1 MAAFIMAVL
10 TLATERPFKG
20 QHQQLTSLCH
30 CPSRQFDGVS
40 LQNDCRWRSV
50 SAGDAR
56 GKRVG
61 LVMSSAALF
70 RPSTEVVRAATLQSD
85 PSFVTTSFG
94 TVSLCV
100 TDDLESL
107 RLLWESLQAA
117 MPCTAAQTYEWGRA
131 WAEHVL
137 APRGDKPVIVVGYG
151 PDRTPLFLWPFEMG
165 TRAGLGF
172 LKWLGQDHAN
182 YSMGLFAPE
191 GARAFTRSD
200 ISRLLH
206 EAGRQ
211 AGASAAILESQP
223 FDWDGVP
230 NPFALL
236 SHQRAPN
243 SGYAVKL
250 DDFDALYEGQF
261 SKRSRQTV
269 DRKERRLRDMGALDY
284 GWAETRDHKVSLL
297 ETFFAQKAR
306 QFAAMGVKDVFN
318 EDARAFYQD
327 LALLPEDSPSRLRLG
342 YLALNGNVLATFCGA
357 LCHDRMG
364 VVLSSLTEGEEQ
376 RQSPGGLLLR
386 HQIEEACAA
395 GLKFFDLGVGQARHK
410 DEWSNIVYP
419 LFDSFIALK
428 PQGLSLT
435 LPLSAAARV
444 KGVIKSNST
453 LWAVAQDLRKR
464 LNSRDG

>member
-1 MAAFIMAVL
+1 
-10 TLATERPFKG
+10 
-20 QHQQLTSLCH
+20 
-30 CPSRQFDGVS
+30 
-40 LQNDCRWRSV
+40 
-50 SAGDAR
+50 
-56 GKRVG
+56 
-61 LVMSSAALF
+61 MSSAALF
-70 RPSTEVVRAATLQSD
+70 RPSTEIVHAATLQSD
-85 PSFVTTSFG
+85 PSFVSTSLG

-100 TDDLESL
+100 TGDLENL
-107 RLLWESLQAA
+107 KILWESLQAA
-117 MPCTAAQTYEWGRA
+117 APCTAAQTYEWGRA
-131 WAEHVL
+131 WDEHVL

-151 PDRTPLFLWPFEMG
+151 PDGTPLFLWPFEMG

-191 GARAFTRSD
+191 AARAFTRTD
-200 ISRLLH
+200 MSRLLH

-269 DRKERRLRDMGALDY
+269 DRKERRLRDMGAVEY
-284 GWAETRDHKVSLL
+284 GWAETRDNRLALL
-297 ETFFAQKAR
+297 ETFFAQKSR
-306 QFAAMGVKDVFN
+306 QFAAMGVKDVFD
-318 EDARAFYQD
+318 EAARAFYRD
-327 LALLPEDSPSRLRLG
+327 LALLPDDNPSRLRLG
-342 YLALNGNVLATFCGA
+342 YVALDGNVLATFSGA

-364 VVLSSLTEGEEQ
+364 VMLSSLTEGEEQ

-386 HQIEEACAA
+386 HQIEEACTA
-395 GLKFFDLGVGQARHK
+395 GVKFFDLGVGQARHK
-410 DEWSNIVYP
+410 DEWNNIVYP
-419 LFDSFIALK
+419 LFDSFVALK
-428 PQGLSLT
+428 PQGLILT
-435 LPLSAAARV
+435 LPLAAAARV

-453 LWAVAQDLRKR
+453 LWALAQDLRKR